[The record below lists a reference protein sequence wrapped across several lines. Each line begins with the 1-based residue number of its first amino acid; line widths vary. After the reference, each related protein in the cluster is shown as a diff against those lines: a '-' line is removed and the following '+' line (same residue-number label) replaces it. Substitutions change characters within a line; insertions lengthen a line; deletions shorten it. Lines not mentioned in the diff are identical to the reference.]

1 MEILLA
7 PPIAFVLY
15 LVLVAVLTGFGQIL
29 AGKPHPSEMKSSA
42 YTSGETPLLGHAL
55 PGYRGFF
62 IMALF
67 FAVLHLGVLMIGSSG
82 LAPMAGAYLV
92 VLIAA
97 LIALIVG

>member
-15 LVLVAVLTGFGQIL
+15 LVLVAILTGFGQIL
-29 AGKPHPSEMKSSA
+29 AGKSQPSDLKNSA
-42 YTSGETPLLGHAL
+42 YTSGEAPLLGRAL

-62 IMALF
+62 TMALF
-67 FAVLHLGVLMIGSSG
+67 FAVLHLGVLMLGSSG

-97 LIALIVG
+97 LIALILG